1 MRMMFRETDAVSG
14 ISAVPVADIITVKTT
29 EISYFSAY
37 TPHCK
42 EKSIE
47 VK

>member
-1 MRMMFRETDAVSG
+1 MRMMFRETDEVPG

-37 TPHCK
+37 TPH
-42 EKSIE
+42 I
-47 VK
+47 VKKKALK